1 MKPQNA
7 HGTEGRKHE
16 REKNMQNKHHVLNE
30 CLLDE
35 LNKRNMDK
43 VYAAIEKGAEGGLQE
58 VLTA

>member
-1 MKPQNA
+1 
-7 HGTEGRKHE
+7 
-16 REKNMQNKHHVLNE
+16 MQNKHHVLNE

-35 LNKRNMDK
+35 LEKKRSMDK